1 MCHVKTGNQN
11 TFCDCLSTLVE
22 SEGYQKKEDYFFSA
36 LLSNLW
42 AKPANGKMLPK
53 KTEGFFTINKNVK
66 IVIPEKACSV
76 APVFRLPVQDNAV
89 VQ

>member
-1 MCHVKTGNQN
+1 M
-11 TFCDCLSTLVE
+11 STLVE

-66 IVIPEKACSV
+66 IGIPEKACSV